1 MVLISFFILV
11 LDQKG
16 KTVHLLKQRSKPVP
30 QQKKR
35 RKINLLGTFDEY
47 KHAVEE
53 RKQEEG

>member
-1 MVLISFFILV
+1 MSLLSSLIRV

-16 KTVHLLKQRSKPVP
+16 RTVHLLKQRSKPVP

-35 RKINLLGTFDEY
+35 RKIDLLGTFEQY

-53 RKQEEG
+53 RKQGED